1 MGLARATLRSGAITD
16 GLVFFEDAGVG
27 TNPDIEGFRRACRAR
42 RPGLPRGAHKVESHK
57 ILHRYGERDLRVGL
71 LAFAGLSHQLRDDV
85 MLVLMMVTLMV
96 TMVAVE

>member
-1 MGLARATLRSGAITD
+1 MAVASGGRTVRPGAPAEL
-16 GLVFFEDAGVG
+16 GG
-27 TNPDIEGFRRACRAR
+27 RAC
-42 RPGLPRGAHKVESHK
+42 PVEPYK